1 MPRAQIATQQAMH
14 TLLQLHA
21 ELGGKILDNKA
32 EAKRLADSMRH
43 VEAVLKML
51 KPGYD
56 TRPIAIRRRK
66 PNPWFKRGTV
76 FRGAVDVLRAAG
88 EPLSAPEIARRM
100 VAAKGVKR
108 APRKGIRDLAGAIL
122 SSLRN
127 HRGGAVTAHDQMR
140 PTLWSLSSN

>member
-21 ELGGKILDNKA
+21 ELGGKILDNKS

-66 PNPWFKRGTV
+66 PNTWFKRGTI
-76 FRGAVDVLRAAG
+76 FRSAIGVLREA
-88 EPLSAPEIARRM
+88 ETPLSAPEIARRM
-100 VAAKGVKR
+100 VAAKGSKR
-108 APRKGIRDLAGAIL
+108 VPRKGIRDLAAAIL
-122 SSLRN
+122 ASFRK